1 MRAGVRGMHEFIKTL
16 ADPHLEKCEQIG
28 VGQVLLVRRQLVEV
42 CQTRHGGGCSL
53 QSNLPPFQQKDFLF
67 CEAVS
72 DGLDAPF
79 SQSCTEL
86 KISNRKIIITSLFTC
101 YTCGQNRALCEA
113 ARSASG
119 SEKAF
124 DRKRGGVAI
133 VATWQ
138 KGDVLIFPRLGPL
151 GRTQRL
157 APLTRRTPP

>member
-72 DGLDAPF
+72 DGLDAPAF
-79 SQSCTEL
+79 R
-86 KISNRKIIITSLFTC
+86 NP
-101 YTCGQNRALCEA
+101 
-113 ARSASG
+113 ARSSRSQTVRLSLQVSFIRATPAVRTAPSARRL
-119 SEKAF
+119 EAP
-124 DRKRGGVAI
+124 RGVRRLSIG
-133 VATWQ
+133 
-138 KGDVLIFPRLGPL
+138 KGEG
-151 GRTQRL
+151 
-157 APLTRRTPP
+157 